1 MDVVKVGGSLLEN
14 ARKVMGALIAYD
26 VLIVPGGGAF
36 ADTVRSIQGKTGLG
50 EKAAHK
56 MAILAM
62 DQYGL
67 FLSDCS
73 GLPAYSSIRDVKT
86 PAVILPSV
94 LLNSTDPFAPS
105 WDVTSDTIACH
116 IAKILGAERFII
128 LKGVDGITVDGRVA
142 SEISARELQD
152 LPETCVDLAL
162 PGYLLEYEMDCQIV
176 NGMDKSAVERALN
189 GEHVGTIVWG
199 K

>member
-1 MDVVKVGGSLLEN
+1 MDIVKVGGSLLEN
-14 ARKVMGALIAYD
+14 ARKVMGTLIAYD
-26 VLIVPGGGAF
+26 VLIVPGGGVF
-36 ADTVRSIQGKTGLG
+36 ADTVRSIQRKTGLG
-50 EKAAHK
+50 ENAAHK

-73 GLPAYSSIRDVKT
+73 GLPAFSSIRDAQT
-86 PAVILPSV
+86 PGVILPSV
-94 LLNSTDPFAPS
+94 LLNSKDPFAPS

-142 SEISARELQD
+142 SEISAEKLMR
-152 LPETCVDLAL
+152 LPDTCVDRAL
-162 PGYLLEYEMDCQIV
+162 PHCLIKHRMDCQV
-176 NGMDKSAVERALN
+176 ANGNDITAIKRALS
-189 GEHVGTIVWG
+189 GEPCGTMVRG
-199 K
+199 R